1 MKCQKRNLWYTPV
14 QGYKLSTCKDSYKKY
29 TPVLLNSA
37 VSAYEFISCFYFVF
51 TCMNEFDNT
60 IDKSFA
66 T

>member
-1 MKCQKRNLWYTPV
+1 MQKFIQKN
-14 QGYKLSTCKDSYKKY
+14 K
-29 TPVLLNSA
+29 PVLLNSA
-37 VSAYEFISCFYFVF
+37 VSAYEFISFVFYFVF